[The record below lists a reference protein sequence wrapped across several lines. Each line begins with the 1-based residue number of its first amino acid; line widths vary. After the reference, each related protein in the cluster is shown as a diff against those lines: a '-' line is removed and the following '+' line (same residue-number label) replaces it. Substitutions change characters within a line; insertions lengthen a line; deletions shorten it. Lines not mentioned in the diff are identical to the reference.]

1 MWGQS
6 GSYPVKQWGPA
17 NGVQALAPVTNSD
30 RPQNSRA
37 FAPPKLNPQTSSNL
51 NRDDYRS
58 RANRSL
64 PTAHWTLGQVL
75 EARKQK
81 PRRSGPS
88 GDSTSREPPI
98 QPQVEKGHV
107 AHASTGTSSCLPV
120 GGLNRKGHAALLR
133 EIRGPH
139 YTSSNSFFAAGS
151 SRGEVGR
158 RLLGEGLRSESDGID
173 LRRFA
178 WKGQRLA
185 SRHKPSKVK
194 QIMTEERRAREY
206 QNEVTREADPKR
218 SDTFDGES
226 AEDLGNSEAVDRSIG
241 DSRHAKNPVAV
252 SSLQPSLVCTDALS
266 GRLADDPEIRRWQHA
281 VEQKQL
287 FVGSYVDHVR
297 PASSADL
304 VFPFTTIVPCS

>member
-226 AEDLGNSEAVDRSIG
+226 AEDLGNSEGEKQFLIPRSAQATMLNG
-241 DSRHAKNPVAV
+241 
-252 SSLQPSLVCTDALS
+252 
-266 GRLADDPEIRRWQHA
+266 
-281 VEQKQL
+281 
-287 FVGSYVDHVR
+287 
-297 PASSADL
+297 
-304 VFPFTTIVPCS
+304 